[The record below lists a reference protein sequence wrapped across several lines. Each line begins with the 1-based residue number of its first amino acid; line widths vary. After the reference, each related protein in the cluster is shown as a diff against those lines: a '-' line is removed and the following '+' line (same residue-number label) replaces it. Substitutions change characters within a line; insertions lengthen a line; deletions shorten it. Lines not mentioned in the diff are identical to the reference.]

1 MMKNYKVTLVDYQ
14 EYLTDLKS
22 AIFKILPLYEED
34 NEYLI
39 DYIDDVID
47 EVIYVKVI
55 ISELP
60 HSVWYVKTL
69 TNLTSLKVKIT
80 SDNHT
85 AVKKKVLNT
94 INMIQKE
101 SQQLNK
107 ELR

>member
-1 MMKNYKVTLVDYQ
+1 MKDYKVTLVEYQ
-14 EYLTDLKS
+14 DYLTDLKS
-22 AIFKILPLYEED
+22 AVFKILPLYEES

-60 HSVWYVKTL
+60 HAVWYVKTL
-69 TNLTSLKVKIT
+69 TNLVSLKVKVS
-80 SDNHT
+80 SDNHN

-101 SQQLNK
+101 SQLLNK
-107 ELR
+107 EGR